1 MNLLQRRALTGTSL
15 LVIAL
20 LFVASVMLVGVLFR
34 GVRLDLT
41 ANQLYTVSDGTRAV
55 VNQLEEPVQLYFYFS
70 EQAAADIPQ
79 LRTYAQR
86 VRELLEE
93 IAADSKGKV
102 RLEVIDPQPFSE
114 AEDRATAA
122 GLQGVPLGNGQGSF
136 FFGLSGTN
144 STDGAMAIPFFQP
157 DKEAFLEYDIAKLI
171 NGLSGK
177 DKPLIGLLSSL
188 EIGPGFDPAS
198 RQVTDGAVVYGELKN
213 LFEIKRLENNLTSID
228 PEVELLML
236 VHPKGLSADTLY
248 AIDQFVMR
256 GGRLIAFVDPHAEME
271 QAGQGVDPTQA
282 MFDTKSSNLP
292 ELFKAWGIQ
301 FDPEQVVLDAEL
313 GIPIQT
319 QPDRGPSPHLAI
331 LGLGAEQLNQGDVVS
346 AQLEAVNLS
355 TAGHFVVL
363 DGASAKWEALAQS
376 SANSATV
383 ATDRVRF
390 LPDPDQLFTDFTP
403 TKERYVLAGRL
414 SGKLKTAFPDRS
426 GENHLAETKDDAN
439 IILVGDTDV
448 LSDRLW
454 VQVQQFFGQK
464 VMNAFANNGDFI
476 INAADNMVGSADLI
490 SVRTRPSS
498 ARPFDTVDAL
508 KRAAEDRFRSKEREL
523 QAQLSETEKKLSELQ
538 TTRSDQGSTLLSEEQ
553 RQALER
559 FQDEKLRI
567 RKELRQVQHQLNDD
581 IQRLGTR
588 LKFINIFGVPLL
600 LTVLALVFALLRARQ
615 RKEVQQ

>member
-1 MNLLQRRALTGTSL
+1 MDLLHRRALTGSSL

-20 LFVASVMLVGVLFR
+20 LFIASVMLVSVLFR
-34 GVRLDLT
+34 GTRLDLT
-41 ANQLYTVSDGTRAV
+41 ANQLYTVSDGTRSV

-93 IAADSKGKV
+93 IEAGSKGKL

-122 GLQGVPLGNGQGSF
+122 GLQGVPLGNGQGNF
-136 FFGLSGTN
+136 FFGLAGTN

-171 NGLSGK
+171 SGLSGK
-177 DKPLIGLLSSL
+177 DKPVIGMLSAL
-188 EIGPGFDPAS
+188 EIGPGFDPTA
-198 RQVTDGAVVYGELKN
+198 RRVTDGVVVYGELKN
-213 LFEIKRLENNLTSID
+213 LFEIKRIEKSVTKID
-228 PEVELLML
+228 DDVELLML
-236 VHPKGLSADTLY
+236 VHPKGLSEDTLY
-248 AIDQFVMR
+248 AIDQFVLR

-271 QAGQGVDPTQA
+271 QAGQGTDPTQA
-282 MFDTKSSNLP
+282 MFESKSSNLP

-313 GIPIQT
+313 GLSIQS
-319 QPDRGPSPHLAI
+319 QPDRAPSRHLAI
-331 LGLGAEQLNQGDVVS
+331 LGLGAEQLNQSDVVS
-346 AQLEAVNLS
+346 AQLEAVNMS
-355 TAGHFVVL
+355 SAGYFVVAE
-363 DGASAKWEALAQS
+363 GADIQWEALAQS
-376 SANSATV
+376 SANSSTV

-390 LPDPDQLFTDFTP
+390 LPDPEQLFSDFTP
-403 TKERYVLAGRL
+403 SQERYVLAGRL
-414 SGKLKTAFPDRS
+414 SGKLKTAFPERS
-426 GENHLAETKDDAN
+426 EEGHLAESQVDAN
-439 IILVGDTDV
+439 IILIADSDV

-498 ARPFDTVDAL
+498 ARPFDTVEAL
-508 KRAAEDRFRSKEREL
+508 KRRAEDRFRSKEREL
-523 QAQLSETEKKLSELQ
+523 QAQLSETERKLGELQ
-538 TTRSDQGSTLLSEEQ
+538 NNRSDQGSTLLTNEQ
-553 RQALER
+553 REALER
-559 FQDEKLRI
+559 FQDEKLKI

-581 IQRLGTR
+581 IQQLGSR
-588 LKFINIFGVPLL
+588 LKFINIIGVPLI
-600 LTVLALVFALLRARQ
+600 LTLIALVFAFLRARQ
-615 RKEVQQ
+615 RKEAVR

>member
-20 LFVASVMLVGVLFR
+20 LFIASVMLVGVLFR

-55 VNQLEEPVQLYFYFS
+55 VNQLDEPVQLYFYFS
-70 EQAAADIPQ
+70 EQAAADIPH

-93 IAADSKGKV
+93 IAAGSGGKV
-102 RLEVIDPQPFSE
+102 RLEVIDPEPFSE

-122 GLQGVPLGNGQGSF
+122 GLQGVPLGNGQGSL
-136 FFGLSGTN
+136 FFGLAGTN

-157 DKEAFLEYDIAKLI
+157 DKEAFLEYDVAKLI

-177 DKPLIGLLSSL
+177 EKPVIGMLSTL
-188 EIGPGFDPAS
+188 EIGPGFDPAA
-198 RQVTDGAVVYGELKN
+198 RRVTDGAVVYGELKN
-213 LFEIKRLENNLTSID
+213 LFEVKQVEKTVTSID
-228 PEVELLML
+228 EEIELLML
-236 VHPKGLSADTLY
+236 VHPKGLSTDTLY

-256 GGRLIAFVDPHAEME
+256 GGRLIVFVDPHAEME

-282 MFDTKSSNLP
+282 MFESKSSNLDT
-292 ELFKAWGIQ
+292 LFKAWGIK

-313 GIPIQT
+313 GLPIQSR
-319 QPDRGPSPHLAI
+319 PDRGPSPHLAI
-331 LGLGAEQLNQGDVVS
+331 LGLGVEQLNQNDVVS
-346 AQLEAVNLS
+346 AQLEAVNMS

-363 DGASAKWEALAQS
+363 DGATANWEALAQS
-376 SANSATV
+376 SANSTTV

-390 LPDPDQLFTDFTP
+390 LPDPDQLFNEFVP
-403 TKERYVLAGRL
+403 SKERYVLAGRL
-414 SGKLKTAFPDRS
+414 SGQLNTAFPDRS
-426 GENHLAETKDDAN
+426 GDGHLSETREPAN
-439 IILVGDTDV
+439 VILFADTD
-448 LSDRLW
+448 LLTDRLW
-454 VQVQQFFGQK
+454 VQVQQFFSQK

-498 ARPFDTVDAL
+498 ARPFDTVEAL
-508 KRAAEDRFRSKEREL
+508 KRAADDRFRSKEREL
-523 QAQLSETEKKLSELQ
+523 QAQLSETERKLSELQ
-538 TTRSDQGSTLLSEEQ
+538 DNRSDQSSTLLTEEQ

-581 IQRLGTR
+581 IQKLGTQ
-588 LKFINIFGVPLL
+588 LKFLNILGVPLV
-600 LTVLALVFALLRARQ
+600 LTVIALVFALLRLRQ
-615 RKEVQQ
+615 RKEVQP